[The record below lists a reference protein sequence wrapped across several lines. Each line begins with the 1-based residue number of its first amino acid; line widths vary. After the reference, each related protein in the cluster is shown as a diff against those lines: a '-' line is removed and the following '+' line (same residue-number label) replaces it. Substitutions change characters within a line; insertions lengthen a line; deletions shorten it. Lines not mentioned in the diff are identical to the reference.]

1 MLTRELE
8 EALEGIEASL
18 FFSVFSPK
26 GVIKIMSRDM
36 ASVSVWV
43 FKTLI

>member
-8 EALEGIEASL
+8 EALERIEASL
-18 FFSVFSPK
+18 FFSVIVSPK
-26 GVIKIMSRDM
+26 RVIKIMSRDM

-43 FKTLI
+43 F